1 MVQEKGAAWAA
12 AYFFWHESCVGEQQL
27 HLIEKR
33 ERFQVK
39 TRKGWIL
46 LSVSLLVAAATLMGC
61 TGNSSQAP
69 KTSAEAPENAPQK
82 EAAEAK
88 QSGDITVALE
98 AEATSLDPWNSTDSN
113 TLHILSTMFEGLL
126 TLDADGEVIPVLA
139 TDYKLSDDAK
149 SLTFHLR
156 KDVRFHDGTPFDAQV
171 VKNNLDYV
179 RNKEHGMARASFF
192 GFIKEITVVDPYT
205 VTVTANEPDS
215 AMVAY
220 MAHPSA
226 SFKSPKEL
234 QKKIDDPNYNLDR
247 NPVGTGPYQFHE
259 WKNGQYVKVTAFSDY
274 WDKEKMAK
282 LASIQFKPVT
292 EASTRV
298 NMLKA
303 GEVDIVTSLPT
314 LDARNMG
321 SDPSLDVY
329 SGPSLNM
336 LYVGMNT
343 KLDKYKDKRVRQAM
357 NYAMNKEQ
365 LISQVADGFGTAA
378 DSPLSPLVKGYAKQ
392 QSYDYDVDKAK
403 TLLKEAG
410 YPNGFTAT
418 LWTRNSTEFVAIAEN
433 IKIQLQ
439 NVGIKVEVQAYES
452 GTLFEKLDAGEGT
465 DLYIGRWGTGT
476 AEADW
481 GLRPNFASDRV
492 PPNYNNSGF
501 YMNKQVD
508 QLLNDAL
515 KAVDSQVAQQKYDKA
530 QRVIMD
536 EAPWIF
542 LYVPDVVIAKQKSVS
557 DVSVTLDTV
566 RLNSAFKQ

>member
-1 MVQEKGAAWAA
+1 M
-12 AYFFWHESCVGEQQL
+12 
-27 HLIEKR
+27 
-33 ERFQVK
+33 K

-46 LSVSLLVAAATLMGC
+46 LSVSLLVATATLIGC
-61 TGNSSQAP
+61 TSNSSQAP
-69 KTSAEAPENAPQK
+69 KTSAEAPGKAPEK
-82 EAAEAK
+82 ETAK
-88 QSGDITVALE
+88 PKQETEITVALE
-98 AEATSLDPWNSTDSN
+98 AEATSLDPWNSTDGN

-126 TLDADGEVIPVLA
+126 TLDADGEVLPVLA
-139 TDYKLSDDAK
+139 TDYKLSEDAT

-156 KDVRFHDGTPFDAQV
+156 KGVLFHDSTPFDAQV

-226 SFKSPKEL
+226 TFKSQKEL
-234 QKKIDDPNYNLDR
+234 QKKLDDPKYNLDR
-247 NPVGTGPYQFHE
+247 NPVGTGPYQFEE
-259 WKNGQYVKVTAFSDY
+259 WKNGQYVKVTVFGNY
-274 WDKEKMAK
+274 WNNEKTAK
-282 LASIQFKPVT
+282 LSSIFFKPVT

-314 LDARNMG
+314 LDARSMG
-321 SDPSLDVY
+321 KDPTVDVY

-343 KLDKYKDKRVRQAM
+343 KLDKYQDKKVRQAM
-357 NYAMNKEQ
+357 NYAINKEQ
-365 LISQVADGFGTAA
+365 LINQVADGFGTVA

-392 QSYDYDVDKAK
+392 QGYDYDVDKAK
-403 TLLKEAG
+403 VLLKEAG

-439 NVGIKVEVQAYES
+439 NVGIKVDVQAYES

-515 KAVDSQVAQQKYDKA
+515 KATDSHVAHQKYDEA
-530 QRVIMD
+530 QKVIMD

-542 LYVPDVVIAKQKSVS
+542 LYIPDVVIAKQKYVM
-557 DVSVTLDTV
+557 DVSVTLDAV
-566 RLNSAFKQ
+566 RLNSAYKK

>member
-1 MVQEKGAAWAA
+1 MKA
-12 AYFFWHESCVGEQQL
+12 
-27 HLIEKR
+27 
-33 ERFQVK
+33 
-39 TRKGWIL
+39 RKKWVL
-46 LSVSLLVAAATLMGC
+46 LSASFLLATAVITGC
-61 TGNSSQAP
+61 SSTSSQPPTTDP
-69 KTSAEAPENAPQK
+69 KTAEQAQQTETSKVEQNA
-82 EAAEAK
+82 EV
-88 QSGDITVALE
+88 TVALE

-126 TLDADGEVIPVLA
+126 TLDENGEIAPVLA
-139 TDYKLSDDAK
+139 TDYKLSADAT

-156 KDVRFHDGTPFDAQV
+156 KGVSFHDGTPFDAQV
-171 VKNNLDYV
+171 VKKNLDYV
-179 RNKEHGMARASFF
+179 RDKANGMARASFF
-192 GFIKEITVVDPYT
+192 GFIKEVTVADPYT
-205 VTVTANEPDS
+205 VTIAAKEPDS

-226 SFKSPKEL
+226 SFKSLKEL
-234 QKKIDDPNYNLDR
+234 QKKIDDPKYSLDR
-247 NPVGTGPYQFHE
+247 NPVGTGPYKFSE
-259 WKNGQYVKVTAFSDY
+259 WKNGQSIKVTAFTDY
-274 WDKEKMAK
+274 WNKEKPAK
-282 LASIQFKPVT
+282 LAAIVFKPVT

-303 GEVDIVTSLPT
+303 GEVDLVTSLPT
-314 LDARNMG
+314 LDARKMG
-321 SDPSLDVY
+321 TDSSVDVF

-336 LYVGMNT
+336 LYVGINA
-343 KLDKYKDKRVRQAM
+343 KLDKYKDKRVRQAL
-357 NYAMNKEQ
+357 NYAINKEQ
-365 LISQVADGFGTAA
+365 LISQVADGFGTVA

-392 QSYDYDVDKAK
+392 QSYAHDVDRAKA
-403 TLLKEAG
+403 LLAEAG

-439 NVGIKVEVQAYES
+439 SVGIKVEVQAYES
-452 GTLFEKLDAGEGT
+452 GTLFEKLDAGQGT
-465 DLYIGRWGTGT
+465 DLFIGRWGTGT

-515 KAVDSQVAQQKYDKA
+515 KMTDNKAAQQIYADA
-530 QRVIMD
+530 QKVIMD

-542 LYVPDVVIAKQKSVS
+542 LYVPDVVIAKRKNVS
-557 DVSVTLDTV
+557 DVSVALDTV
-566 RLNSAFKQ
+566 RLNAAYKK